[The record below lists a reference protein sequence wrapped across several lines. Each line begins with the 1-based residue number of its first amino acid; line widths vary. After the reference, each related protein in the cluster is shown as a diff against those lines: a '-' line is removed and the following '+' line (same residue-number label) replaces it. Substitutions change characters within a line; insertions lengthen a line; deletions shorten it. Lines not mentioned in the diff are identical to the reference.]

1 MSKPVDLDELMRLHG
16 ETVQGEWKACRAC
29 TGRGAGCRIVW
40 APDGNHTIFESGD
53 AVEVPTTGT
62 PADAAF
68 VVAAHNSL
76 PALAAELRARRAR
89 DESTAKLLRDA
100 LESLVAL
107 RQGYVAY
114 LEIAIENGEVD
125 EVNECE
131 GDEETIS
138 TADARI
144 DAIEQVLAKVPR

>member
-1 MSKPVDLDELMRLHG
+1 MR
-16 ETVQGEWKACRAC
+16 
-29 TGRGAGCRIVW
+29 
-40 APDGNHTIFESGD
+40 
-53 AVEVPTTGT
+53 
-62 PADAAF
+62 
-68 VVAAHNSL
+68 
-76 PALAAELRARRAR
+76 
-89 DESTAKLLRDA
+89 LLRDA

-131 GDEETIS
+131 GDEETIA

-144 DAIEQVLAKVPR
+144 DAIEQVLAKKGGV

>member
-1 MSKPVDLDELMRLHG
+1 MTKPVDLDALDAAHAAA
-16 ETVQGEWKACRAC
+16 TPGEWEVEIPFPKF
-29 TGRGAGCRIVW
+29 
-40 APDGNHTIFESGD
+40 PDEQAMLWVHPHTLRLKFVARLERNATANAAAI
-53 AVEVPTTGT
+53 AALHNAY
-62 PADAAF
+62 PAM
-68 VVAAHNSL
+68 
-76 PALAAELRARRAR
+76 AAELRERRAR
-89 DESTAKLLRDA
+89 EEATVRLLRDA

-131 GDEETIS
+131 GDEETIA

-144 DAIEQVLAKVPR
+144 DAIEQVLAKKGGV

>member
-1 MSKPVDLDELMRLHG
+1 MAKPVDLDAL
-16 ETVQGEWKACRAC
+16 
-29 TGRGAGCRIVW
+29 
-40 APDGNHTIFESGD
+40 D
-53 AVEVPTTGT
+53 AVYAKPHEPHQKHLADVFMSRIELHDALRAAY
-62 PADAAF
+62 PAM
-68 VVAAHNSL
+68 
-76 PALAAELRARRAR
+76 AAELRERRAR
-89 DESTAKLLRDA
+89 EEATVRLLRDA

-131 GDEETIS
+131 GDEETIA

-144 DAIEQVLAKVPR
+144 DAIEQVLAKKGGG